1 VLLEITMGI
10 AAVIVKIMPSSPDAN
25 LDMIKNSAKEL
36 MEKEGAK
43 NISFE
48 VRDIAFGLR
57 AVIMKMAWIEEKDTS
72 IIEDGLAKIDN
83 VSSVMIEDYR
93 RAFG

>member
-1 VLLEITMGI
+1 MGI
-10 AAVIVKIMPSSPDAN
+10 AAVIVKIMPSSTDAN

-36 MEKEGAK
+36 MEKEGAL

-72 IIEDGLAKIDN
+72 IIEDSLAKIDN